1 MRHHRLTVTDWRS
14 TDGLMWGAAGLNIP
28 ASAVYKDSDKNV
40 KTGTLDLS
48 ALTTIPEP
56 KPNIFDIF
64 IIYIRL
70 PWMGDAGPCLPA
82 PLHLHPVRVTVV

>member
-28 ASAVYKDSDKNV
+28 ASAVYKDSDENV
-40 KTGTLDLS
+40 KTSTLDLS

-56 KPNIFDIF
+56 DPNMVSVVTI
-64 IIYIRL
+64 
-70 PWMGDAGPCLPA
+70 PCW
-82 PLHLHPVRVTVV
+82 